1 MARDSQTT
9 AAGMLLEDKG
19 NSSGL
24 PNSSK
29 GNLPEFPDSSS
40 TIERE
45 KMVTHDWDNEDYEQT
60 LETAWEDYRRACYGE
75 TELPAQQ
82 TREVKQAFLSGAVWL
97 STRDDYCPQDVQEAS
112 RVLLVKMLPQ
122 LHGLLGIDKLRSKT

>member
-1 MARDSQTT
+1 MARDS
-9 AAGMLLEDKG
+9 ANNSSRMLLEEQQGTVWDYRIVQ
-19 NSSGL
+19 S
-24 PNSSK
+24 
-29 GNLPEFPDSSS
+29 NLPEFPDSSS